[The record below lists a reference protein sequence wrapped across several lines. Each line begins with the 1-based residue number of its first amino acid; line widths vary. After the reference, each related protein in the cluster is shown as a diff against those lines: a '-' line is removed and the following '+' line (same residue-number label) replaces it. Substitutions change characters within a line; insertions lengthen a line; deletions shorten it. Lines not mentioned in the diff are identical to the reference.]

1 VVTGRRALA
10 AAAAVVVLVTTAACG
25 GDGPGK
31 QVSPG
36 PTATPTSLSQVS
48 LWVYGPAQVV
58 TAYVQIARTFTHD
71 HPETVVNVSPF
82 SSAAKARAA
91 LAAAIAA
98 GNPPDAFLAP
108 VEDVPSLV
116 ATGSV
121 QRLDDLLGEREV
133 DFGDGFQRV
142 ALEEFSRDNALQ
154 CMPVDVS
161 PLVVYYNSDLVDL
174 SQLTGPEEPPV
185 TASEGWTLDQFGEAA
200 RLASNDRAR
209 GVYVA
214 PTLEQV
220 APFVFSGGGS
230 VVDSTTKPTTLRLAD
245 GSSASAVERL
255 LEVVRNPRTTYDEK
269 QLETSSALDRFEKG
283 QLAMMLGYRDLTPR
297 LRSSGVNFGVMPLP
311 TGGDPATVG
320 QGSGLCLSAST
331 AHVDQAADFI
341 AYVVS
346 AEASA
351 VLAETGFVVPTNLD
365 AEHSDAFLQPGRLPV
380 DAAVFSSNV
389 RYIRPLPT
397 GEAWA
402 RVAASAA
409 PSLADL
415 FYDPVIDPLADRLSA
430 IDERSASLFA
440 GPLSSTPA
448 P

>member
-1 VVTGRRALA
+1 MRARRRALA
-10 AAAAVVVLVTTAACG
+10 AAAALLALATTAACG
-25 GDGPGK
+25 GDGPGT
-31 QVSPG
+31 QVTPA

-82 SSAAKARAA
+82 SSADKARAA
-91 LAAAIAA
+91 LAKAIAA

-161 PLVVYYNSDLVDL
+161 PLVVYYNTDLVDL
-174 SQLTGPEEPPV
+174 SQLTNPEEEPI
-185 TASEGWTLDQFGEAA
+185 TAADGWTLDQFSEAA
-200 RLASNDRAR
+200 RLASSDRAR

-220 APFVFSGGGS
+220 APFVFSGGGA
-230 VVDSTTKPTTLRLAD
+230 VVDNNAKPTTLRLAD
-245 GSSASAVERL
+245 GSSASALEKL
-255 LEVVRNPRTTYDEK
+255 LEVVRNPQATYDRT
-269 QLETSSALDRFEKG
+269 QLEASSALERFEKG
-283 QLAMMLGYRDLTPR
+283 ELGMVLGYRDLTPR
-297 LRSSGVNFGVMPLP
+297 LRSAGINFGVMPVP
-311 TGGDPATVG
+311 RIGDPATVG
-320 QGSGLCLSAST
+320 RGSGLCLSAST

-341 AYVVS
+341 AYASS
-346 AEASA
+346 AEASS

-365 AEHSDAFLQPGRLPV
+365 AEHSAAFLQPGKQPV

-389 RYIRPLPT
+389 RYVRPLPT
-397 GEAWA
+397 GASWTK
-402 RVAASAA
+402 VAQAAA
-409 PSLADL
+409 PALADL
-415 FYDPVIDPLADRLSA
+415 FYDTVIDPLPDRLAA
-430 IDERSASLFA
+430 IDTSSTDLFA
-440 GPLSSTPA
+440 GPLASTPA